1 MPSPSRLLPIVLII
15 IGFSL
20 LSNLAINQTA
30 AVPGLSSLDVL
41 HAYDFAW
48 IDQTM
53 DSTSNS
59 TNLLNSTS
67 TSSGQS
73 RISSIA
79 SAVTQFPTTFTSSTT
94 STTTNFVQTSTTST
108 TAVTVSLAQNTNGS
122 STSSTTGSTQTVTT
136 STTTNTT
143 LTLAGTM
150 SSTQTTLSTSSS
162 ASSTTINS
170 AAPAA
175 TQNDG
180 YSISFNPPYWLCTNV
195 QVTFT
200 GPLVESGFYGDTLQ
214 FQYFQY
220 NPSYPSVLNTIF
232 TDPGLT
238 VTSDTVSYWISYNE
252 YGQVNFVYMPN
263 IAVKVVDV
271 TPKSNG
277 YIPGQIFFD
286 LTNINP
292 EGYQS
297 CPYGPPPVPE
307 FQVDWMVI
315 MISVALSLVFFQA
328 HKRKAQS

>member
-1 MPSPSRLLPIVLII
+1 
-15 IGFSL
+15 
-20 LSNLAINQTA
+20 
-30 AVPGLSSLDVL
+30 
-41 HAYDFAW
+41 
-48 IDQTM
+48 
-53 DSTSNS
+53 
-59 TNLLNSTS
+59 
-67 TSSGQS
+67 
-73 RISSIA
+73 
-79 SAVTQFPTTFTSSTT
+79 
-94 STTTNFVQTSTTST
+94 
-108 TAVTVSLAQNTNGS
+108 
-122 STSSTTGSTQTVTT
+122 
-136 STTTNTT
+136 
-143 LTLAGTM
+143 M
-150 SSTQTTLSTSSS
+150 SSTQTTTLSTSSS

-170 AAPAA
+170 AVPAA

-180 YSISFNPPYWLCTNV
+180 YSISFSPPYWLCTNV

-220 NPSYPSVLNTIF
+220 NPSYPSVLNPIF

-263 IAVKVVDV
+263 IAVKVIDV